1 VDEISRNCLNFCQ
14 RNRSTFFS
22 RVAEKNRA
30 KQRHLA
36 AKSRNSRNNLES
48 WKFDENRVIKLKLG
62 EKSRQTALS
71 LPFDLIDL
79 FSAELSDQQNSSG
92 EKFESWRCSFCR
104 DFSLLLLGNIKEQ
117 FLHENLT
124 KIAENST
131 RKSYNLQSKYIC
143 LEYVSICVPV
153 PVSRVVQTSLRS

>member
-1 VDEISRNCLNFCQ
+1 VPGWKTTISDLVKHSLVSCHGRKSKFWRFFVDEISRNCLIFCQ

-62 EKSRQTALS
+62 EKS
-71 LPFDLIDL
+71 L
-79 FSAELSDQQNSSG
+79 FAEIFLFCCLEISRN
-92 EKFESWRCSFCR
+92 SFCTKISR
-104 DFSLLLLGNIKEQ
+104 KLPKIQ
-117 FLHENLT
+117 HENHT
-124 KIAENST
+124 I
-131 RKSYNLQSKYIC
+131 YNQNTFALNMFQSVCQC
-143 LEYVSICVPV
+143 LFLEWFKPLYEA
-153 PVSRVVQTSLRS
+153 RF